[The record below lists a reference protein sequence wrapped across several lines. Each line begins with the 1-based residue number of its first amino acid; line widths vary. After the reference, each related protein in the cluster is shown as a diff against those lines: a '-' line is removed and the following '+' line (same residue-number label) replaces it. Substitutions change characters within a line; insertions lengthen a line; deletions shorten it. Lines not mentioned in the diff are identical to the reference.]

1 VSQYLVDDLL
11 ILDAGDHP
19 GFTSTLW
26 ADRDIDVKYP
36 FQALCPGHGLVP
48 LFGCFVFVFLVG
60 TALATFSRR
69 HSYPVFAVGHDKIVW
84 NDFEQ
89 LQLARRVEGRM
100 PGIIRHGTGSGLL
113 SVSAPGQPAWQ

>member
-1 VSQYLVDDLL
+1 MLK
-11 ILDAGDHP
+11 A
-19 GFTSTLW
+19 
-26 ADRDIDVKYP
+26 
-36 FQALCPGHGLVP
+36 HGLVP

-69 HSYPVFAVGHDKIVW
+69 HIYPVFAVGRDKIVW

-100 PGIIRHGTGSGLL
+100 PGIIRYGTGSGLL
-113 SVSAPGQPAWQ
+113 SVSAPGQPDFMIRYPSANAPASCLKKEGYRTR